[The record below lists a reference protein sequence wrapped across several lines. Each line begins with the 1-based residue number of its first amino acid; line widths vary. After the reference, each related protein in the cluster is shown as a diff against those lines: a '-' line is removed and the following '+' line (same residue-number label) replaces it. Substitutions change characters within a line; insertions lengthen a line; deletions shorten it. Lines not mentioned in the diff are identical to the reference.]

1 MPEQDPTKTRLLEAA
16 GREFAEKGYDL
27 ARVRAICERAGA
39 NLAAVNY
46 HFGDKEQLYRE
57 VLLEA
62 HRCGPDPRT
71 APELAALPPAEKLRA
86 FITHFVEH
94 VIALGDTDSWQ
105 TRLMMR
111 EIVDPTPA
119 LEFLVR
125 ESIRPRFEE
134 LRTIMREIRPEADD
148 QRIDVL
154 CFSVI
159 GQCLHYKTARR
170 VMERLIGGERCN
182 ALTASY
188 LADHIAEFTLAAAW
202 AGPRRRVVG
211 SRRRRPGPFPV
222 IRMR

>member
-16 GREFAEKGYDL
+16 GREFAEKGYEL

-62 HRCGPDPRT
+62 HRCGPDPST
-71 APELAALPPAEKLRA
+71 APELGALSTAEKLRA
-86 FITHFVEH
+86 FIAHFIEH
-94 VIALGDTDSWQ
+94 VIGLGDTDSWQ
-105 TRLMMR
+105 NRLIMR

-125 ESIRPRFEE
+125 ESIRPRFEA
-134 LRTIMREIRPEADD
+134 LRAIMREVRPDADA

-159 GQCLHYKTARR
+159 GQCLHYKVATR
-170 VMERLIGGERCN
+170 VMDRLIGADRRE
-182 ALTASY
+182 ALTAAY
-188 LADHIAEFTLAAAW
+188 LADHIAEFTLAALGL
-202 AGPRRRVVG
+202 GP
-211 SRRRRPGPFPV
+211 PV
-222 IRMR
+222 ASSEAQVRSQS

>member
-1 MPEQDPTKTRLLEAA
+1 MTGQDPTKSRLLEAA
-16 GREFAEKGYDL
+16 GQEFAEKGYEL
-27 ARVRAICERAGA
+27 ARVRAICDRAGA

-62 HRCGPDPRT
+62 HRCGPDP
-71 APELAALPPAEKLRA
+71 ASSPALGALPPAEKLRA
-86 FITHFVEH
+86 FITHFLEH
-94 VIALGDTDSWQ
+94 VIALGDGDSWQ

-125 ESIRPRFEE
+125 ESFRPRFE
-134 LRTIMREIRPEADD
+134 LLKAIMREIRPEADD
-148 QRIDVL
+148 RRIDVL

-170 VMERLIGGERCN
+170 VMERLIGDERFQ

-188 LADHIAEFTLAAAW
+188 LSDHIAEFTLAALGLGPP
-202 AGPRRRVVG
+202 AGLPAANANGDAKVR
-211 SRRRRPGPFPV
+211 S
-222 IRMR
+222 

>member
-1 MPEQDPTKTRLLEAA
+1 MAVQDPTKQRLLEAA
-16 GREFAEKGYDL
+16 GEEFAEKGFEL

-62 HRCGPDPRT
+62 HRCGLDPASEPAL
-71 APELAALPPAEKLRA
+71 APLSPADKLRA
-86 FITHFVEH
+86 FITHFCEH
-94 VIALGDTDSWQ
+94 VIAFGGADSWQ

-125 ESIRPRFEE
+125 ESIRPRFEQ
-134 LRTIMREIRPEADD
+134 LKAIMREVRPEADE
-148 QRIDVL
+148 QRLDVL

-170 VMERLIGGERCN
+170 VMERLIGDDRYQ

-188 LADHIAEFTLAAAW
+188 LADHIAEFTLAALGL
-202 AGPRRRVVG
+202 GPPAASPIAVAEVR
-211 SRRRRPGPFPV
+211 S
-222 IRMR
+222 